1 MMLPDY
7 HIIFIFVFLILLFF
21 SIILIFIRPTK
32 ETCMA
37 ANVFILM
44 NHVFGVAVMFPFAN
58 LMLPGFD
65 SSGVLVENY
74 YAGMYVFIDFF
85 SAFFFINVMLNIYA
99 IFLLMKLSIDEAKRN
114 AELKERDSSW
124 VD

>member
-7 HIIFIFVFLILLFF
+7 HIIFIFVFLILLFS
-21 SIILIFIRPTK
+21 SIILLFIRPTK
-32 ETCMA
+32 DTCMV
-37 ANVFILM
+37 ANIFILM

-58 LMLPGFD
+58 LMIPGFD

-85 SAFFFINVMLNIYA
+85 SAFFFVNVMLNIYA
-99 IFLLMKLSIDEAKRN
+99 IFLLIKLGIEEAQKN
-114 AELKERDSSW
+114 AELEERDSSW

>member
-1 MMLPDY
+1 
-7 HIIFIFVFLILLFF
+7 
-21 SIILIFIRPTK
+21 
-32 ETCMA
+32 MA

-44 NHVFGVAVMFPFAN
+44 NHVFGVAVMLPFAN
-58 LMLPGFD
+58 LMIPGFD

-99 IFLLMKLSIDEAKRN
+99 IFLLMKLSIEEAKRN
-114 AELKERDSSW
+114 AELEERDSSW
-124 VD
+124 TG

>member
-1 MMLPDY
+1 
-7 HIIFIFVFLILLFF
+7 
-21 SIILIFIRPTK
+21 
-32 ETCMA
+32 
-37 ANVFILM
+37 M

-58 LMLPGFD
+58 LMIPGFD

-85 SAFFFINVMLNIYA
+85 SAFFFVNVMLNIYA
-99 IFLLMKLSIDEAKRN
+99 IFLLIKLGIEEAQKN
-114 AELKERDSSW
+114 AELEERDSSW